1 MSTSYTTSTV
11 DTFSVVHAR
20 HIASKVATDLKRL
33 QRFYNSPTDLQID
46 QFEGELIELLKH
58 DVVDH
63 VVYGFKR
70 DGRWTEATV
79 RYTSLLGGD
88 LSTDDDPGK
97 IRPGLDIARASF
109 ASFLTYNAN
118 WEKLSSEEQT
128 SIRSSCPFQRTTS
141 STPGLETGYW
151 ANDLSYVAGGR
162 GLGRS
167 TVRR

>member
-20 HIASKVATDLKRL
+20 YIASKVATDLKRF
-33 QRFYNSPTDLQID
+33 QRFYNSPTDIRID
-46 QFEGELIELLKH
+46 QFERELIELLKH

-70 DGRWTEATV
+70 DSQWTEATV
-79 RYTSLLGGD
+79 RYTSLPGGD

-97 IRPGLDIARASF
+97 IRPGLDISRASF
-109 ASFLTYNAN
+109 ASFLTYNSNWAN
-118 WEKLSSEEQT
+118 LSSDEQA
-128 SIRSSCPFQRTTS
+128 SIRSGCPFQRATS
-141 STPGLETGYW
+141 PVPGLEVGYW
-151 ANDLSYVAGGR
+151 ANDLSYIAGGR